1 MATRE
6 RRLWGEARSLSLQ
19 GLPVDDAV
27 LLLEREIER
36 PLEVME
42 RSEAAS
48 LCASVGGHPLRLLQC
63 AAIVRERGISLDAW
77 ASNIG
82 PESLVTESL
91 ASIDEKQR
99 RALLALAALPGVPLQ
114 VQHLSGIA
122 ELHGHR
128 AIVDGARP
136 TRSRSQHPVTASTR
150 GRRRV
155 ISSGEPKT

>member
-1 MATRE
+1 M
-6 RRLWGEARSLSLQ
+6 GEARSLSLQ

-36 PLEVME
+36 PLDVME

-77 ASNIG
+77 ASNVG

-122 ELHGHR
+122 ELHDIEPSLMALVRRGL
-128 AIVDGARP
+128 VLSP
-136 TRSRSQHPVTASTR
+136 SRGINSRTASEI
-150 GRRRV
+150 G
-155 ISSGEPKT
+155 SGEPKT